1 MAKRNH
7 RTPVAVQRERLAQ
20 EAARLMM
27 EHGIRDFGQ
36 AKRKAAQRLAIAAA
50 GALPSNVQIQER
62 LAERQRI
69 FEGREHTDRIERLRR
84 IAVDVM
90 QCLAEFE
97 PRLVGAVLAGTAT
110 VNTRIDLHLFTDT
123 PEQVAAVLDSRR
135 VVFKDAERRFKYGGG
150 QTVRVPAYEF
160 CRDGETVVAVVFPEK
175 GKREAP
181 LSPVDGRPMARAGRP
196 KLLMLLE
203 EQLPPLPISPGP

>member
-27 EHGIRDFGQ
+27 EHGIRDFRQ

-69 FEGREHTDRIERLRR
+69 FEGAEHTHRIDRLRR
-84 IAVDVM
+84 IAADVM
-90 QCLAEFE
+90 QHLAEFE
-97 PRLVGAVLAGTAT
+97 PRLVGPVLAGTAT
-110 VNTRIDLHLFTDT
+110 VNTHIDLHLFTDT
-123 PEQVAAVLDSRR
+123 PEHVAAELDSRR
-135 VVFKDAERRFKYGGG
+135 ILFKDAERRFKYGGG
-150 QTVRVPAYEF
+150 QTVRVAAYEF
-160 CRDGETVVAVVFPEK
+160 RCDGETVVAAVFPEK
-175 GKREAP
+175 GMREAP
-181 LSPVDGRPMARAGRP
+181 LSPVDGRPMARAARP
-196 KLLMLLE
+196 KLLTLFE
-203 EQLPPLPISPGP
+203 